1 VLYLRLI
8 ILFVRDNILINSET
22 FLMTDYENIKIKP
35 TQSMCIYRDN
45 YLRLY
50 CLPVHHLRSRWISSL
65 RRPRLLM
72 MMRRENTKHEKSICP
87 AHRWSMSCKD
97 RLVIQPL
104 TAILLTDSNTSAA
117 ASRFIGA
124 ANRRELALF
133 SEQTDHFPSPFSYAQ
148 THSREETKSFLDLSH
163 FCWPAWKFHQFRI
176 RG

>member
-1 VLYLRLI
+1 M
-8 ILFVRDNILINSET
+8 RDNILINSET
-22 FLMTDYENIKIKP
+22 FLMTNYENIKIKP

-87 AHRWSMSCKD
+87 AHRWSMSCKY

-104 TAILLTDSNTSAA
+104 TAIL
-117 ASRFIGA
+117 
-124 ANRRELALF
+124 
-133 SEQTDHFPSPFSYAQ
+133 P
-148 THSREETKSFLDLSH
+148 THSNECSSLSVSR
-163 FCWPAWKFHQFRI
+163 CR
-176 RG
+176 